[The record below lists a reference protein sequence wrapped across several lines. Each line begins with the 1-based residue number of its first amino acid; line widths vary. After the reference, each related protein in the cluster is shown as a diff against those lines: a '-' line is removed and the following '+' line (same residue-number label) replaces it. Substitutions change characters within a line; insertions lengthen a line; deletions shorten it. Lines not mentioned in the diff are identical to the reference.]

1 MIIVLATLTD
11 QMLIFS
17 DRHLRSILAE
27 DEAHSDGTQPVA
39 AANSAHRSPA
49 PTRPRRAHQ
58 RIRAGWIEALVKDWG
73 RILAPHRPAGG
84 PPPDWNK
91 SRTDVQGA
99 RVPGRDSGGRHPSPG
114 LVKPDGGDEPGRP
127 AAVFKTGE
135 RPGLVRGFVSTPGLS
150 IERESRVTSPLCPSW
165 IPRPA
170 GTASDA
176 RPPTRQ
182 VSGRPHFARRSGV
195 GNTQE
200 RPHPRIGPG
209 RGRPQTWPAPA
220 GPSSRSR
227 VHRVG
232 CRARA
237 GA

>member
-1 MIIVLATLTD
+1 MRPTAMEHNPSQPPTPTTAA
-11 QMLIFS
+11 
-17 DRHLRSILAE
+17 RRRSIAGPPRSRSGADPPSAGSSTNTSRL
-27 DEAHSDGTQPVA
+27 DRGPGQRLGPNSGTPQA
-39 AANSAHRSPA
+39 SR
-49 PTRPRRAHQ
+49 
-58 RIRAGWIEALVKDWG
+58 
-73 RILAPHRPAGG
+73 G

-170 GTASDA
+170 GTAVA
-176 RPPTRQ
+176 VGTALAGGPP
-182 VSGRPHFARRSGV
+182 RRSQRAGL
-195 GNTQE
+195 
-200 RPHPRIGPG
+200 PHWAPALGEWR
-209 RGRPQTWPAPA
+209 RSAPA
-220 GPSSRSR
+220 GRDASCGRAAATVSGSGPSAPGSDSGPSGYGAAAPLSQCR
-227 VHRVG
+227 VTW
-232 CRARA
+232 
-237 GA
+237 